1 MLLKCQNLSL
11 GYNGRIITKNINFE
25 LCRGDYLCIVGE
37 NGSGKSTLIKTLLHL
52 NTPISG
58 EITEDPITTED
69 GLEESTM
76 IVTGFHRG
84 KRIDLEKDKEK
95 IKEHFDPIYGL
106 RGETE
111 KGAIIVFYDGAFYI
125 PSGEASLLKIQI
137 NLKIKEWK
145 GA

>member
-1 MLLKCQNLSL
+1 MEKLKFIKEQMAKI
-11 GYNGRIITKNINFE
+11 GIPYEF
-25 LCRGDYLCIVGE
+25 GE
-37 NGSGKSTLIKTLLHL
+37 WSSAIKY
-52 NTPISG
+52 PYYVG

-76 IVTGFHRG
+76 LVTGFHRG

-95 IKEHFDPIYGL
+95 IKKHFDPRCGL
-106 RGETE
+106 IGETE

-125 PSGEASLLKIQI
+125 PSGEASLLKMQI